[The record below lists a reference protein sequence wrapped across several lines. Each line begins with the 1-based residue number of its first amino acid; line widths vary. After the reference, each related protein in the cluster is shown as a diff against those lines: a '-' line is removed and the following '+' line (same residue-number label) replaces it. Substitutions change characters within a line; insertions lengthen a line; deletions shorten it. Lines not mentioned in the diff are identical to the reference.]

1 MKKISVLLSAVV
13 LFFGTHQAS
22 AQIEDIKIDSTLTL
36 NSVYAGLLAGSDFS
50 QDSLSFSKS
59 VNFRVGVKATYS
71 PTKWLTFVS
80 TSIYQIDERSKP
92 MVINHF
98 GAKFNFRKFCFETGF
113 IPALASETRPMP
125 ASADA
130 QFESFTEAGIPG
142 GALGAKIKY
151 ILGKDSYVGA
161 GIAQRNNEPE
171 YHLRYVGSTA
181 KISVYYSEFN
191 GQFGTSVAVKTDRI
205 YNSYVFNAD
214 QNLANFISYKVSTKR
229 DIDFYI
235 DIKYDIKNEGIESME
250 TGFLKNFSGKILKGF
265 FGLSYCYDVKAIR
278 GYLFIHI

>member
-1 MKKISVLLSAVV
+1 MKKISLFLSAVV
-13 LFFGTHQAS
+13 FFCGAYSVS
-22 AQIEDIKIDSTLTL
+22 AQIENIKIDSTLIV
-36 NSVYAGLLAGSDFS
+36 NSAYAGLLAGSDFS

-59 VNFRVGVKATYS
+59 ANFRVGVKATYS
-71 PTKWLTFVS
+71 PTKWLSIVS
-80 TSIYQIDERSKP
+80 TSVYQIDEQSKP

-142 GALGAKIKY
+142 GALGVKIKY
-151 ILGKDSYVGA
+151 NLSKDSYIGA
-161 GIAQRNNEPE
+161 GIAQRNDEPE
-171 YHLRYVGSTA
+171 YHLRYASSQA
-181 KISVYYSEFN
+181 KISVYYSKFN
-191 GQFGTSVAVKTDRI
+191 NEFGTSVAVKTDRI

-214 QNLANFISYKVSTKR
+214 QNLANLISYKISTKR
-229 DIDFYI
+229 DIDFYL
-235 DIKYDIKNEGIESME
+235 DIKYDIKAEDIESFE
-250 TGFLKNFSGKILKGF
+250 TGLLKNFSGKILKGF